1 MIKAS
6 KPWIATPHLRPDYR
20 GPTDRAYVPFQDPA
34 ASPPMIA
41 MLEDVA
47 IRSPEAIAVESLD
60 ERLSYRALWQAVC
73 RLTSKIESVEESDAP
88 VAILLP
94 TGAAYVVAVFAVLAS
109 KRIGVLLDQSY
120 PDTRNA
126 TIAASAGVKLVLAP
140 TDLIGKLAW
149 RDVATVSV
157 AAAFD
162 EAIAA
167 DSPIRQPLALDAPA
181 VILCTSG
188 STGLPKAIVHSQRTM
203 LHWVRTVADAL
214 HLTPDDRVLS
224 ISSPSTLG
232 GFVALLA
239 SSLTGASMQML
250 DVRPAG
256 FGVLLNILKA
266 RPVTILR
273 AAPSFLRALARVPG
287 ASAATARLR
296 LVQLFGEPVW
306 KADLA
311 ELRKILP
318 PECLI
323 RSTYGS
329 TEASGLSWFAGGTDD
344 YDPFRSATGILMPDT
359 TALII
364 DDNGR
369 PCRPGEAGELVIR
382 SRYNALGEWKGG
394 KTTRGMFEPAPS
406 DDPIRTYR
414 TGDVAR
420 FHPDGVF
427 VVLGRKDRML
437 KLNGQRVEPG
447 EVEAALRRSPEIAE
461 VEVLPYERAGTI
473 RLVAFAVP
481 GSDAAPDLVTR
492 LEADLQTVLP
502 KFMIPSRILLLSAMP
517 RLPGGKVDA
526 QQLLSFAD
534 ERTTNSAIG

>member
-1 MIKAS
+1 
-6 KPWIATPHLRPDYR
+6 
-20 GPTDRAYVPFQDPA
+20 
-34 ASPPMIA
+34 
-41 MLEDVA
+41 
-47 IRSPEAIAVESLD
+47 
-60 ERLSYRALWQAVC
+60 
-73 RLTSKIESVEESDAP
+73 
-88 VAILLP
+88 
-94 TGAAYVVAVFAVLAS
+94 
-109 KRIGVLLDQSY
+109 
-120 PDTRNA
+120 
-126 TIAASAGVKLVLAP
+126 
-140 TDLIGKLAW
+140 
-149 RDVATVSV
+149 VSV

-167 DSPIRQPLALDAPA
+167 DSLTGPPLALDAAA

-188 STGLPKAIVHSQRTM
+188 STGLPRAIVHSQRTM

-239 SSLTGASMQML
+239 CSLTGASMQML
-250 DVRPAG
+250 DVKPVG
-256 FGVLLNILKA
+256 FGVLLDVLKTQ
-266 RPVTILR
+266 PVTILR

-296 LVQLFGEPVW
+296 LVQLFGEPLW
-306 KADLA
+306 KADLV

-318 PECLI
+318 ADCLI

-329 TEASGLSWFAGGTDD
+329 TEASGLSWFAGGADD
-344 YDPFRSATGILMPDT
+344 YDPFRSPTGILMPDT
-359 TALII
+359 TALIV
-364 DDNGR
+364 DDDGR
-369 PCRPGEAGELVIR
+369 PCRSGEAGELVIR
-382 SRYNALGEWKGG
+382 SRYNALGEWK
-394 KTTRGMFEPAPS
+394 RGEVSGEMFEPGPS
-406 DDPIRTYR
+406 DDPFRTYR

-427 VVLGRKDRML
+427 VILGRKDRML

-461 VEVLPYERAGTI
+461 VEVLPHERAGTI

-481 GSDAAPDLVTR
+481 RPDAAPNLATR
-492 LEADLQTVLP
+492 LDADLRTVLP

-517 RLPGGKVDA
+517 RLPGGKADA
-526 QQLLSFAD
+526 RQLLSLAD
-534 ERTTNSAIG
+534 ERTSHLASNQGAAD